1 MQVAQMGY
9 GLTVHMVR
17 ELAWQVAVENN
28 LPIPENWK
36 KECKAGIDW
45 FHGFKKRHPVIS
57 IRVPEACSIARA
69 MAFNKTNVEIFFNK
83 LEEVLLRSDSFK
95 NGSRIYN
102 LDETCTS
109 TVQNQRKIVSP
120 KGVKQVHQIK
130 GAERGTSVT
139 TCVIIGAFG
148 VVLPPVLI
156 FPRKKRIPD
165 LMINAFP
172 GSLGLGNEKG
182 YMTKESFFH
191 VMEHFINCTKSS
203 KQNPTLLLL
212 DNVETHFSTKT
223 LNLAKENGVV
233 IFTFPPHCTHR
244 LQPLDVGIFGPF
256 KVHYDNAINSY
267 LMNNP
272 ASPPTLYRIAGF
284 VKEALCKA
292 VTPHNIIKSFET
304 TGIFPFNRNVFQ
316 ESDFIMASV
325 TEKLDSSKADSIS
338 SPEIMTPT
346 NILVD
351 ITEEG
356 INTNKFDIN
365 VNQIFEVYQKQN
377 SKKISEGINEKE
389 DA

>member
-1 MQVAQMGY
+1 
-9 GLTVHMVR
+9 
-17 ELAWQVAVENN
+17 
-28 LPIPENWK
+28 
-36 KECKAGIDW
+36 
-45 FHGFKKRHPVIS
+45 
-57 IRVPEACSIARA
+57 
-69 MAFNKTNVEIFFNK
+69 
-83 LEEVLLRSDSFK
+83 
-95 NGSRIYN
+95 
-102 LDETCTS
+102 
-109 TVQNQRKIVSP
+109 
-120 KGVKQVHQIK
+120 
-130 GAERGTSVT
+130 
-139 TCVIIGAFG
+139 
-148 VVLPPVLI
+148 
-156 FPRKKRIPD
+156 
-165 LMINAFP
+165 MINAFP
-172 GSLGLGNEKG
+172 GSLGLENEKG

-316 ESDFIMASV
+316 ESDFIMASI
-325 TEKLDSSKADSIS
+325 TEKPDSSKADSIS

-365 VNQIFEVYQKQN
+365 VNVSEYPSASSSNEPSFRGPADIRGLPKAKQQEN
-377 SKKISEGINEKE
+377 KRRNKRKGRCMIATNTPEKNEIAQRENEKE
-389 DA
+389 LKKNKAEERRKRQEQKTVETKKNQKGQKKVKKNICFDNDNMKKFQKKENLS